1 MSVSRNQSAE
11 RIAINTLLKNPKFK
25 ELTAKEKNTLFVA
38 YARKN
43 KVVHKRA
50 FDLIRISA
58 KIDFSSEASIMENIE
73 NITFIEVKSTKMSKD
88 VNFSGQ
94 FFGLT
99 MREMIMGQTYKNNYQ
114 FIFVD
119 VTNGNTLEMDLK
131 ELYSR
136 MKIDLVGHCTLDKK

>member
-1 MSVSRNQSAE
+1 MASAE
-11 RIAINTLLKNPKFK
+11 RIAINILLKNSKFK
-25 ELTAKEKNTLFVA
+25 ELTSKEKNTLLVA
-38 YARKN
+38 YARKK

-58 KIDFSSEASIMENIE
+58 KIDFSSESSIMENIE
-73 NITFIEVKSTKMSKD
+73 NITFIEVKSTKTSKD
-88 VNFSGQ
+88 ANFSGQ

-99 MREMIMGQTYKNNYQ
+99 MREMIMGQTYKNKYQ

-131 ELYSR
+131 KLYSR

>member
-58 KIDFSSEASIMENIE
+58 KIDFSSEVSIMENIE

-131 ELYSR
+131 KLYSR

>member
-1 MSVSRNQSAE
+1 MSASRNQSAE
-11 RIAINTLLKNPKFK
+11 RIAINILLKNPKFK

-38 YARKN
+38 YAKKN

-58 KIDFSSEASIMENIE
+58 KIDFSSEARIMENIE

-119 VTNGNTLEMDLK
+119 ITNGNTLEMDLK
-131 ELYSR
+131 KLYSR

>member
-1 MSVSRNQSAE
+1 MSTSRNQSAE

-119 VTNGNTLEMDLK
+119 ITNGNTLEMDLK
-131 ELYSR
+131 KLYSR
-136 MKIDLVGHCTLDKK
+136 MKMDLVGHCTLDKK

>member
-1 MSVSRNQSAE
+1 MSASRNQSAE

-58 KIDFSSEASIMENIE
+58 KIDFSSESSIMKNIE
-73 NITFIEVKSTKMSKD
+73 NITFIEVKATKNAKD
-88 VNFSGQ
+88 AKFSGQ

-99 MREMIMGQTYKNNYQ
+99 MREMIMGQTYKNKYQ

-119 VTNGNTLEMDLK
+119 VTSENTLEMDLK
-131 ELYSR
+131 KLYSR
-136 MKIDLVGHCTLDKK
+136 MKMDLVGHCTLDKK